1 MMHPE
6 IMRIMAD
13 EHVKIL
19 RRDAARHVRA
29 ATRQAADT
37 GDLELRLCR
46 VDDDPALERLGE
58 LEGRPVPSG
67 RLVVAA
73 VRGRLVAALP
83 IAGGCALADPFTR
96 TEHLLPLLELRAAQL
111 REPELRRRL
120 LPRYVSLLRGSIH
133 A

>member
-13 EHVKIL
+13 EHVKVL
-19 RRDAARHVRA
+19 QRDGARPVRT
-29 ATRQAADT
+29 TRQAADT
-37 GDLELRLCR
+37 RDLELRLCR
-46 VDDDPALERLGE
+46 VDDDPALERLAQ
-58 LEGRPVPSG
+58 LEGRPVPFG
-67 RLVVAA
+67 RMVVAV

-96 TEHLLPLLELRAAQL
+96 TEHLLPLLELRAKQL

-120 LPRYVSLLRGSIH
+120 LPRYVNLIRSSIQ

>member
-19 RRDAARHVRA
+19 QRDAARPVRA
-29 ATRQAADT
+29 TTRQAADT
-37 GDLELRLCR
+37 RDLELRLCR
-46 VDDDPALERLGE
+46 VDDDPALERLAE
-58 LEGRPVPSG
+58 LEGRPVPLG
-67 RLVVAA
+67 RLVVAV

-96 TEHLLPLLELRAAQL
+96 TEHLLPLLDLRAKQL
-111 REPELRRRL
+111 REPEPRRRL
-120 LPRYVSLLRGSIH
+120 LPRYVNLIRSSIQ